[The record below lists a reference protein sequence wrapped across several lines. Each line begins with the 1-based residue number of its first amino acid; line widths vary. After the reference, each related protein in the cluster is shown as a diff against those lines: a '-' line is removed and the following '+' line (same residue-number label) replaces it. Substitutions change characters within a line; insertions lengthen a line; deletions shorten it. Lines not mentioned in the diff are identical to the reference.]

1 MRIEDTAHILVFAV
15 GEAIHALP
23 LAGVEKVEFA
33 VEVAPFPDAPHVF
46 IGAIDWKG
54 LILPVMSMR
63 RRLHLPERG
72 VRASD
77 RIIIV
82 KTSRRRLA
90 LLVDEVVGIRPC
102 RAGDVT
108 SAYSLS
114 DGLGCVAGATRAADG
129 IVLIHD
135 LEQFL
140 SEADEKALAAL

>member
-1 MRIEDTAHILVFAV
+1 MRIEDTAHILVFAI
-15 GEAIHALP
+15 GEAKHALP
-23 LAGVEKVEFA
+23 LAEVEKVEFA

-54 LILPVMSMR
+54 QILPVMR
-63 RRLHLPERG
+63 E
-72 VRASD
+72 VRAND

-108 SAYSLS
+108 SAHTLS